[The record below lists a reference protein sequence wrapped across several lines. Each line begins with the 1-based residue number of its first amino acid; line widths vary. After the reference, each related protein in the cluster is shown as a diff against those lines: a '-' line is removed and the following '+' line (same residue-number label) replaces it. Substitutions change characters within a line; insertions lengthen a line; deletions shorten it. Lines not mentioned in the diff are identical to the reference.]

1 HTPFDDLPGVVTVNV
16 NQVNYTNIEI
26 VMDTRDRD
34 KRRAIYEKQLEV
46 HEQCPGASFSFSMKF
61 IDPIKKTV
69 KNVFIFLHRKLS
81 EAKDYILDK
90 LTVLGDY
97 AEDKLAV
104 RLNE

>member
-1 HTPFDDLPGVVTVNV
+1 MS
-16 NQVNYTNIEI
+16 EI
-26 VMDTRDRD
+26 QYGR
-34 KRRAIYEKQLEV
+34 LW
-46 HEQCPGASFSFSMKF
+46 SFSKRNLKIKLVRTIRKF